1 MQDYQTKILMQS
13 IKASENRDIILVN
26 PQMVYAARKQ
36 KQVEKQLWP
45 VRGTGQLKKNQ
56 NKKNEPAH
64 LVLKSCLLSYVS
76 TDR

>member
-1 MQDYQTKILMQS
+1 MLRGNKN
-13 IKASENRDIILVN
+13 K
-26 PQMVYAARKQ
+26 
-36 KQVEKQLWP
+36 VEKQLWP

>member
-1 MQDYQTKILMQS
+1 MQS
-13 IKASENRDIILVN
+13 IKASENRDIILVS

-45 VRGTGQLKKNQ
+45 VRGTGQLKKKE
-56 NKKNEPAH
+56 KKEPAH